1 MNIEINP
8 QFEQTLG
15 FVNQTQ
21 QIIFLTGKAGTGK
34 TTLLKYIKEHTYKQI
49 AIVAPTGVAA
59 INAGGSTIHSFFQF
73 PFTPLLPTL
82 NEYGMLD
89 VARTK
94 LPVLKH
100 NAQRLNIYRN
110 LELLVIDE
118 VSMVRADLLDQI
130 DLTLRQTR
138 RKRHLPFGGVQV
150 LLIGDMYQLP
160 PVVPREEWSLLNQVY
175 ETPFFFD
182 SYVMR
187 QNKPVYIELEK
198 IYRQK
203 EDTFINLLN
212 KVRNNKMDEKSL
224 ELLNA
229 QYKANLTQQDYQDH
243 VTLTTHNRKADEI
256 NMQNLNALPDKAY
269 KFKSEATGTFSEKN
283 FPAEDELVLKKG
295 TRVMFLKN
303 NVDQNYYNG
312 KIGIITSL
320 SDDEIRVKCEED
332 TNEIVVNKEVWTN
345 VSYKVDPTT
354 KHIEEEI
361 LGTFTQYPLR
371 LAWAITIH
379 KSQGLT
385 FDKLI
390 IDAAES
396 FSAGQVYVALSRCR
410 SLAGL
415 TLSSRIPARA
425 LLNDNNILNFANTK
439 QSDEQVQDI
448 FSASKRA
455 YIKTVLMGLFSLSEQ
470 AANRENYEYIIKEHG
485 SHLNADGLLWGK
497 IFFEKLLVL
506 NEVAEK
512 FKAQLNSL
520 VEQTADIENNTVL
533 QERIQKAAVYFEGE
547 IQQLINEL
555 RNCSIVTES
564 KEAADALN
572 DLLQELFDSLFQKHS
587 LIKKCKSGFIFTDY
601 VKNKLNIVYPNFK
614 INVYASAK
622 NTNVAADVAHPKL
635 YRELLELRDE
645 FVERD
650 SKPIYMVAN
659 RATLTELANYLPTT
673 HEELLKISGFGKA
686 KADVYGDAFLKII
699 RGYAL
704 ENNLESNISHKT
716 PKRERKTKSASK
728 DGNPKSTNKPNTKD
742 ITYQLFKD
750 GLSVDEIALQRNLAI
765 STIEGH
771 LLPYLESGKIDIDN
785 LISDEKQKL
794 IRKAIDSLEGIKN
807 TTEIKAILPDDISYT
822 EIRYVLMDSARNN
835 SI

>member
-8 QFEQTLG
+8 QFEQTLR
-15 FVNQTQ
+15 FINQTQ

-34 TTLLKYIKEHTYKQI
+34 TTLLKYIKKNTYKQI
-49 AIVAPTGVAA
+49 AVVAPTGVAA

-100 NAQRLNIYRN
+100 NSQRLNIFRN

-138 RKRHLPFGGVQV
+138 GKRNLPFGGVQV

-182 SYVMR
+182 SYVIR

-212 KVRNNKMDEKSL
+212 KVRNNKMDEESL

-229 QYKANLTQQDYQDH
+229 QYKNNLTQQDYQNH

-256 NMQNLNALPDKAY
+256 NTQNLNALPDKAY
-269 KFKSEATGTFSEKN
+269 KFKCEVTGSFSEKS
-283 FPAEDELVLKKG
+283 FPADEELILKKG

-303 NVDQNYYNG
+303 NTEQNYYNG
-312 KIGIITSL
+312 KIGIITQI

-332 TNEIVVNKEVWTN
+332 TSEIIVNREVWQN
-345 VSYKVDPTT
+345 ISYSVDTST
-354 KHIEEEI
+354 KHINEEI

-410 SLAGL
+410 SLDGL
-415 TLSSRIPARA
+415 TLSSRIPAHA
-425 LLNDNNILNFANTK
+425 LHNDNNIVNFAKTK
-439 QSDEQVQDI
+439 QSHEQVQDI
-448 FSASKRA
+448 FFASKHA
-455 YIKTVLMGLFSLSEQ
+455 YIKEVLLSLFSLSEQ
-470 AANRENYEYIIKEHG
+470 AASHKNYEYILKEHG
-485 SHLNADGLLWGK
+485 PHLNADGLLWGK
-497 IFFEKLLVL
+497 TFFEKLLVL

-512 FKAQLNSL
+512 FKAQLNVLIDPS
-520 VEQTADIENNTVL
+520 VDVENNDIL
-533 QERIQKAAVYFEGE
+533 QERIRKAAAYFEIE
-547 IQQLINEL
+547 IQNCINEFH
-555 RNCSIVTES
+555 NCAIVTES
-564 KEAADALN
+564 KEAADVLN
-572 DLLQELFDSLFQKHS
+572 ELLQELFESLFQKTA
-587 LIKKCKSGFIFTDY
+587 LIRNSKKGFVFADFI
-601 VKNKLNIVYPNFK
+601 KNKLAVIYPNFK
-614 INVYASAK
+614 INVYASSK
-622 NTNVAADVAHPKL
+622 NTKISEDVNHPKL

-645 FVERD
+645 LVQRD
-650 SKPIYMVAN
+650 NKPIYLVAN
-659 RATLTELANYLPTT
+659 RATLVELCNYLPTT

-686 KADVYGDAFLKII
+686 KVDAYGDAFLKII
-699 RGYAL
+699 KDYVL
-704 ENNLESNISHKT
+704 DNNLESSINHKA
-716 PKRERKTKSASK
+716 PKRERKTKSGSKEASLK
-728 DGNPKSTNKPNTKD
+728 NINKPNTKN
-742 ITYQLFKD
+742 ITYQLFKN
-750 GLSVDEIALQRNLAI
+750 GLTINEISLQRNLTI

-771 LLPYLESGKIDIDN
+771 LLPYLENGEINIDS
-785 LISDEKQKL
+785 LISEEKQKK
-794 IRKAIDSLEGIKN
+794 IRKAIDSIE
-807 TTEIKAILPDDISYT
+807 TEFSLKAVKEILPSDISYT
-822 EIRYVLMDSARNN
+822 EIRYVLANNARNN